1 MRPRKSTVVDQ
12 VVLSL
17 SQAMFEGRLSPGST
31 LREEQISQR
40 FSVSRST
47 VREAIRVLTMDGL
60 VMRQPNRS
68 VVVRHLTVAEVEDIF
83 RARLVLESACVR
95 AVITCP
101 DRTLEELL
109 WNFQVYEAAVISS
122 DPSVAAE
129 AHVAFHAGMV
139 RTLSGSLWLAET
151 ERSMLRQLHLLQGTV
166 RLSGWE
172 LQEEIRVHRELCE
185 CCAARKIEA
194 AMVNLEKG
202 LEASRALAIRFSLE
216 ALELAKSRGEL
227 SLPCPPV

>member
-1 MRPRKSTVVDQ
+1 MRPRKSTTVDR

-31 LREEQISQR
+31 LREEGISQR

-60 VMRQPNRS
+60 VIRKPNRS

-83 RARLVLESACVR
+83 RARLVLEGACVR
-95 AVITCP
+95 VIATCP
-101 DRTLEELL
+101 GRTLEDLL
-109 WNFQVYEAAVISS
+109 WHLQAYEEAVTAS
-122 DPSVAAE
+122 DPSAAAE
-129 AHVAFHAGMV
+129 AHVVFHYNLV
-139 RTLSGSLWLAET
+139 HTLSGSRWLAET

-166 RLSGWE
+166 HLSGWE

-185 CCAARKIEA
+185 CCGARQIEA
-194 AMVNLEKG
+194 AMVNLRKG
-202 LEASRALAIRFSLE
+202 LEASRTLAIRFSLE
-216 ALELAKSRGEL
+216 AQALAKSQGEIP
-227 SLPCPPV
+227 LP